1 MEVDPWSSDDAQ
13 VNSPTVLIVDDH
25 QGFRK
30 MARDLLSQR
39 GFDVVGEAAAG
50 RQALDEAA
58 RLGPQV
64 VLLDVQ
70 LPDLDGFAVAR
81 LLLSQ
86 PVPPAVVLTSTREA
100 TDYGRRV
107 RASGAI
113 AFITKS
119 ALSADTLRAALRGQ
133 LEEQP

>member
-1 MEVDPWSSDDAQ
+1 MEIDPWGGDDRPMS
-13 VNSPTVLIVDDH
+13 SPTVLIVDDH
-25 QGFRK
+25 QGFRE
-30 MARDLLSQR
+30 MARDLLSNR

-58 RLGPQV
+58 RLGPQI

-81 LLLSQ
+81 LLLAQ
-86 PVPPAVVLTSTREA
+86 PVPPAVVLTSTRDE
-100 TDYGRRV
+100 TDFGQRV

-133 LEEQP
+133 VEEQP

>member
-1 MEVDPWSSDDAQ
+1 VEIGRWERDDAR
-13 VNSPTVLIVDDH
+13 VSNPTVLIVDDH
-25 QGFRK
+25 PGFRE
-30 MARDLLSQR
+30 MARDLLSRR

-50 RQALDEAA
+50 QQALDEAA

-70 LPDLDGFAVAR
+70 LPDIDGFAVAR
-81 LLLSQ
+81 LLLAE
-86 PVPPAVVLTSTREA
+86 PDPPAVILTSTRDA
-100 TDYGRRV
+100 TDFGRRV

-119 ALSADTLRAALRGQ
+119 ALSADTLRAALRGRV
-133 LEEQP
+133 EEEP